1 LQDVSQ
7 NEVDKGTG
15 VKRDNVNYLMVG
27 IVVLAGF
34 ILLLGALV
42 MMTGRSGAS
51 TAYYTHYRNVTGL
64 RYGAPVFY
72 EGYRI
77 GQVSAITPEH
87 DPGATGVRSTRYK
100 IELAV
105 RRDWP
110 IPKDSLAHLT
120 STGLLADVA
129 IGITEGSSK
138 DAAAANSE
146 LAGVESSDIFAAMN
160 ELAGQLTDL
169 TRNQI
174 APLIKNLSQ
183 HVDSIASVIDKNTP
197 ELVAQSHALL
207 TRLNAASDSLN
218 DVLKPDNR
226 AAIGAILANV
236 RDMSKELR
244 GTQAKLDDALA
255 QLDSIAK
262 ENRPGVR
269 ESVDNLRSILA
280 ALSGRIDSITQ
291 HLEVASRNFDEF
303 AREVRK
309 SPNRILLSP
318 KADSVE
324 EDNQ

>member
-1 LQDVSQ
+1 
-7 NEVDKGTG
+7 
-15 VKRDNVNYLMVG
+15 VKRDNINYLLVG
-27 IVVLAGF
+27 IVVAAGF
-34 ILLLGALV
+34 VLLLGALV
-42 MMTGRSGAS
+42 LITGRSGAS

-64 RYGAPVFY
+64 RYGAPIFY

-77 GQVSAITPEH
+77 GQVGAITPER
-87 DPGATGVRSTRYK
+87 DAVVDGKRSTRYK
-100 IELAV
+100 IELSV

-110 IPKDSLAHLT
+110 IPKDSLARLT

-138 DAAAANSE
+138 DAATPGSE
-146 LAGVESSDIFAAMN
+146 LPGVESSDIFAAVN

-207 TRLNAASDSLN
+207 TRLNNASDSLN

-226 AAIGAILANV
+226 ASIAAILGNV
-236 RDMSKELR
+236 RELSKDLR
-244 GTQAKLDDALA
+244 GTQDKLNDALG

-262 ENRPGVR
+262 ENRAGVR
-269 ESVDNLRSILA
+269 DSVDNLRSILS
-280 ALSGRIDSITQ
+280 ALSGRIDSISQ

-309 SPNRILLSP
+309 SPNRLLLAP
-318 KADSVE
+318 KADKVE
-324 EDNQ
+324 EENQ

>member
-1 LQDVSQ
+1 M
-7 NEVDKGTG
+7 
-15 VKRDNVNYLMVG
+15 KRDNVNYLMVG
-27 IVVLAGF
+27 IVVAVGF
-34 ILLLGALV
+34 VILLAALV
-42 MMTGRSGAS
+42 MITGRSGAA

-77 GQVSAITPEH
+77 GQVASITPER
-87 DPGATGVRSTRYK
+87 GAGPDGVRNTRYK

-146 LAGVESSDIFAAMN
+146 LTGVESSDIFAAMN

-183 HVDSIASVIDKNTP
+183 HVDSIASALDKGTP
-197 ELVAQSHALL
+197 ELVAQSRALL
-207 TRLNAASDSLN
+207 TRLNNASDSLN
-218 DVLKPDNR
+218 DILKSDNR
-226 AAIGAILANV
+226 AAIAAILGNV
-236 RDMSKELR
+236 RDMTKELR
-244 GTQAKLDDALA
+244 GTQAKLDEALA
-255 QLDSIAK
+255 QLNGIAR

-269 ESVDNLRSILA
+269 DSVDNLRSVLS
-280 ALSGRIDSITQ
+280 ALSGRMDSISQ
-291 HLEVASRNFDEF
+291 HLEGASRNFDEF

-318 KADSVE
+318 KADNVE
-324 EDNQ
+324 EENQ

>member
-1 LQDVSQ
+1 
-7 NEVDKGTG
+7 

-34 ILLLGALV
+34 VLLIVALV
-42 MMTGRSGAS
+42 MITGRGGAS
-51 TAYYTHYRNVTGL
+51 TAYYTHYRNVAGL

-77 GQVSAITPEH
+77 GQVSSITPER
-87 DPGATGVRSTRYK
+87 GAGADGARSTRYK
-100 IELAV
+100 VELAV

-110 IPKDSLAHLT
+110 IPKDSLARMT

-129 IGITEGSSK
+129 VGITEGSSK
-138 DAAAANSE
+138 EVAAPGSE
-146 LAGVESSDIFAAMN
+146 LSGVEASDIFSALS

-207 TRLNAASDSLN
+207 TRLNNASDSLN
-218 DVLKPDNR
+218 DILKPDNR
-226 AAIGAILANV
+226 AAIAAILGNV
-236 RDMSKELR
+236 RDISKELR
-244 GTQAKLDDALA
+244 STQGKLDDMLA

-269 ESVDNLRSILA
+269 DSVDNLRAILS
-280 ALSGRIDSITQ
+280 ALSGRMDSISQ

-309 SPNRILLSP
+309 SPNRILVSP
-318 KADSVE
+318 KADNVE
-324 EDNQ
+324 EENQ

>member
-1 LQDVSQ
+1 
-7 NEVDKGTG
+7 

-27 IVVLAGF
+27 IVVAAGF
-34 ILLLGALV
+34 VILLAALV
-42 MMTGRSGAS
+42 MITGRSGAA

-77 GQVSAITPEH
+77 GQVASITPER
-87 DPGATGVRSTRYK
+87 GAGADGVRTTRYK

-138 DAAAANSE
+138 DAAAPNSE
-146 LAGVESSDIFAAMN
+146 LTGVESSDIFAVVN
-160 ELAGQLTDL
+160 ELAAQLTDL

-207 TRLNAASDSLN
+207 TRLNNASDSLN
-218 DVLKPDNR
+218 DILKADNR
-226 AAIGAILANV
+226 ASIAAILGNV
-236 RDMSKELR
+236 RDTTRELR
-244 GTQAKLDDALA
+244 GTQAKLDETLA
-255 QLDSIAK
+255 QLNGIAK

-269 ESVDNLRSILA
+269 DSVDNLRSVLS
-280 ALSGRIDSITQ
+280 ALSGRMDSISQ
-291 HLEVASRNFDEF
+291 HLEGASRNFDEF

-318 KADSVE
+318 KADNVE
-324 EDNQ
+324 EENQ